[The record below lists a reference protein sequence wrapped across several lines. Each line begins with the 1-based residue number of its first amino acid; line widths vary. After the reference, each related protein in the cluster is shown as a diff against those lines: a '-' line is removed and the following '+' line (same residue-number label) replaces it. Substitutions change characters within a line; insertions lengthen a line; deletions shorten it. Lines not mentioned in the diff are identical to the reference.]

1 MRCQQRH
8 TTLPKSAT
16 IDTWKRTRLCG
27 VTVNG
32 LPPQGSCSAVELRL
46 AKALI
51 DAVVDLTHPLLQ
63 LLLRPCSGRI
73 VPGHVQE
80 QPVQLVVLH

>member
-1 MRCQQRH
+1 MQTTIATCLLRVTSAHGQMRCQQRPI
-8 TTLPKSAT
+8 TLLKSAT
-16 IDTWKRTRLCG
+16 IGTWKRTPLCG

-51 DAVVDLTHPLLQ
+51 DAVVNLAHPLLQ
-63 LLLRPCSGRI
+63 LLL
-73 VPGHVQE
+73 
-80 QPVQLVVLH
+80 